1 MSREEEAAEC
11 GKLVGWSVRRAARP
25 RSTGAGTLGGIE
37 PVPAALP
44 LAFSFSDAWSYLW
57 LGFTHIMP
65 QGYDHMLFVAG
76 LFLFAPQ
83 WRPLLLQVTA
93 FTLAHTLTLAFAV
106 LGFVSVS
113 PRIVEPLI
121 ALSIVW
127 VGVENLWR
135 RELGK
140 ARLAVVFGFGLLHG
154 LGFAGALKELAV
166 DRATLVPALLC
177 FNFGVEVGQVAVLAI
192 MFVALGWAREREDY
206 RRRVIVPGSIGIAV
220 LAAWWTVQ
228 RTLGL

>member
-11 GKLVGWSVRRAARP
+11 GKPVGWSVRRAARP
-25 RSTGAGTLGGIE
+25 RSTGAGTLDGIA

-65 QGYDHMLFVAG
+65 HGYDHMLFVVG

-113 PRIVEPLI
+113 SRIVEPLI
-121 ALSIVW
+121 ALSIAW
-127 VGVENLWR
+127 VGVENLCR

-154 LGFAGALKELAV
+154 LGFAGALTELAV

-192 MFVALGWAREREDY
+192 MFGALGWAHEREDY

-228 RTLGL
+228 RTFGL